1 MARNRQ
7 PLSLLVLLLAGARC
21 RYCCYFHTE
30 AARLFGASEEEITE
44 TAMIAKNT
52 MGWSTYLNTLQ
63 FDYDAFTAEFD
74 QVTEHVR
81 EQMAAG
87 APA

>member
-1 MARNRQ
+1 
-7 PLSLLVLLLAGARC
+7 
-21 RYCCYFHTE
+21 
-30 AARLFGASEEEITE
+30 
-44 TAMIAKNT
+44 

-63 FDYDAFTAEFD
+63 FDYDRFTTEFD
-74 QVTEHVR
+74 QITARAR